1 MGSVSDDLTV
11 SSEAHDVGT
20 STTGSSQVTR
30 SSSSEKVPVERAVSV
45 NYDTEVAAHLH
56 QKCPVEMSYN
66 CFKKYF
72 SSNSKPLGEGGFGK
86 VYEGT
91 VTVSLLS
98 KCVMVSV
105 GDGREG

>member
-1 MGSVSDDLTV
+1 M
-11 SSEAHDVGT
+11 
-20 STTGSSQVTR
+20 
-30 SSSSEKVPVERAVSV
+30 SV

-72 SSNSKPLGEGGFGK
+72 SSENSKLLGKGGFGK

>member
-1 MGSVSDDLTV
+1 M
-11 SSEAHDVGT
+11 
-20 STTGSSQVTR
+20 
-30 SSSSEKVPVERAVSV
+30 SV